1 MYSKAQMNG
10 DAVAARK
17 IRYTTNPREIKKIGQ
32 SIKINDDDNWN
43 KVKRDI
49 MLNLVRAKFTQ
60 NVEKQQELLS
70 TGNRTLGETGKDR
83 IYAVGLPFTHP
94 NILNKDAW
102 TAESELGKA
111 LETVRAELRE

>member
-1 MYSKAQMNG
+1 MITGTRSG
-10 DAVAARK
+10 
-17 IRYTTNPREIKKIGQ
+17 
-32 SIKINDDDNWN
+32 
-43 KVKRDI
+43 I

-60 NVEKQQELLS
+60 NADKQQELLN

-102 TAESELGKA
+102 TAESKLGKA